1 LFRPPTHVAPAS
13 YLSFV
18 LIWGIIALLPTAG
31 LLLWSML
38 SMENFQIV
46 WEPSLQAYRDVLA
59 SGRWQVTI
67 RTLEIAAIVT
77 LIEIL
82 LAVPFALWLAKGT
95 NSVAVRTVSLA
106 LLTIPFFLSL
116 SSRTIVWRG
125 VLGLNG
131 PINAALMHLGIIHEP
146 LDWLLFSQFSV
157 ILGLVGPYF
166 PTMVFPLYLAFM
178 LIDDEVLSASKD
190 LGAAPSFTFWHVI
203 VPLGIPGLGTGIV
216 FTFIPMIGDP
226 VVPELLGGGNVV
238 VLSASVQSLLRILNY
253 TVASALSVLMLVI
266 LMVMISLVAAITAR
280 LAKGG
285 LS

>member
-1 LFRPPTHVAPAS
+1 MFRPPTHVAPAS

>member
-1 LFRPPTHVAPAS
+1 MFRPPTHVAPAS

-95 NSVAVRTVSLA
+95 NSIAVRTVSLA

-131 PINAALMHLGIIHEP
+131 PINATLMHLGIIHEP

-190 LGAAPSFTFWHVI
+190 LGAPPSFTFWNVI

-216 FTFIPMIGDP
+216 FTFVPMIGDP

-280 LAKGG
+280 FAKGG

>member
-1 LFRPPTHVAPAS
+1 MFRPPTHVAPAS

-31 LLLWSML
+31 LLLWSTL

-95 NSVAVRTVSLA
+95 NSVAVRTISLA

-216 FTFIPMIGDP
+216 FTFVPMIGDP

-280 LAKGG
+280 FAKGG